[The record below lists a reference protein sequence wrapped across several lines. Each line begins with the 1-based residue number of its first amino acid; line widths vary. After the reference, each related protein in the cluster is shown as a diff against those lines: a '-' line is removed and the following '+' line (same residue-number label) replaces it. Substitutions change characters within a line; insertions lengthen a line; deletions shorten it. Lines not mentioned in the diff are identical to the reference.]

1 MNRFGGFE
9 SESVMNIFSG
19 ITLYSVST
27 LSYDHKCMLT
37 YSRQK
42 EINDADAERQKQK
55 EEQEEAE
62 RQRLEQEK
70 LEAERLAEERR

>member
-9 SESVMNIFSG
+9 SESVIDIFNG

-27 LSYDHKCMLT
+27 LSYDHKCVQT

-42 EINDADAERQKQK
+42 EISDADAERQRQK